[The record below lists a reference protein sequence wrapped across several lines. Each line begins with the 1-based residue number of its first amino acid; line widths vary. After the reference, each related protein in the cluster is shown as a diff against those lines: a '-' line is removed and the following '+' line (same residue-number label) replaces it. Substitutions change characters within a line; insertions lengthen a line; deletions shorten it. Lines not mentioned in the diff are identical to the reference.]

1 MRNNLKWIVLA
12 ALLALGGWLFYT
24 KVYIPK
30 ATYDYVTAKKGDLPL
45 TVFGIGTVGAKN
57 LYPVSSNY
65 GGKLLE
71 VKKDQGEW
79 VKKGEI
85 VAILDA
91 VDLPDQLAQ
100 AEALLKKAVYE
111 TQAAQ
116 KELKSLYARHELA
129 KLTFD
134 RYDRLYKKGYAAQA
148 EYDRARTDLQS
159 VKAQIEAS
167 KARIESSAQEQKR
180 ARKNISGLKQR
191 LQRLVIK
198 SPVDGYVISKDAE
211 KAQTIAPQQPIVTV
225 VEPSQ
230 VWIKANVDERISGDI
245 RVGQRVRIVLRS
257 REHSPLDGKVA
268 RIEAKSDPVTEER
281 IVDVAFDEV
290 PIPFYVNE
298 QAETYIHTGSVDDGV
313 LIPANVVVHDGVWVY
328 KKGEAHF
335 VEVKILGR
343 HEGTVAVEGLE
354 EGAIV
359 LVPDPHKKPLFDGAD
374 VRI

>member
-1 MRNNLKWIVLA
+1 MRNNLKWIILA
-12 ALLALGGWLFYT
+12 ALLALGGWLFYD

-45 TVFGIGTVGAKN
+45 TVFGIGTVSAKN

-85 VAILDA
+85 IAILDA

-111 TQAAQ
+111 TEAAQ
-116 KELKSLYARHELA
+116 KELKSLYAQHELA
-129 KLTFD
+129 KLTFN

-148 EYDRARTDLQS
+148 EYDKARTDLQS

-167 KARIESSAQEQKR
+167 KARIKSSAQEQKR
-180 ARKNISGLKQR
+180 ARKNIAGLKQR
-191 LQRLVIK
+191 LERLVIK

-211 KAQTIAPQQPIVTV
+211 KAQTIAPQQPIITV

-230 VWIKANVDERISGDI
+230 VWVKANVDERISGGI
-245 RVGQRVRIVLRS
+245 RVGQTVRIVLRS
-257 REHSPLDGKVA
+257 REHSPLKGKVA

-281 IVDVAFDEV
+281 IVDVAFDKV

-298 QAETYIHTGSVDDGV
+298 QAEAYIHTGNVANGV
-313 LIPANVVVHDGVWVY
+313 LVPSDVVVHDGVWVY

-335 VEVKILGR
+335 VKVKVLGR
-343 HEGTVAVEGLE
+343 HGGTTAVEGLE

-359 LVPDPHKKPLFDGAD
+359 LVPNPHKKPLFDGAD